1 MTGKSFENNNPKIT
15 LNKLNIYPA
24 YIAKHTLNH
33 EKQIIILMIP
43 NREGFY
49 CLAVKKLFI
58 LLSIL
63 SILLVPKLHVG
74 DFYCLNCLHLF
85 RTKNKLQYHKKSVQK
100 ERIFKVLY
108 CLPKTLRY

>member
-43 NREGFY
+43 NREEF
-49 CLAVKKLFI
+49 
-58 LLSIL
+58 
-63 SILLVPKLHVG
+63 
-74 DFYCLNCLHLF
+74 
-85 RTKNKLQYHKKSVQK
+85 LQ
-100 ERIFKVLY
+100 
-108 CLPKTLRY
+108 